1 MMNRH
6 TGAVCLIFLKNCLT
20 RNGKVAI
27 MKKIQSAKL
36 LRKSSSEYRNF
47 SESSGWWNQGREW
60 LSEWTFEGGLNRDT
74 LVDADGNPP
83 VIHRACVMA
92 HEASGRNCVN
102 LGGIAGVQLLSHGG

>member
-1 MMNRH
+1 
-6 TGAVCLIFLKNCLT
+6 
-20 RNGKVAI
+20 

-47 SESSGWWNQGREW
+47 LESSGWWNQSREW
-60 LSEWTFEGGLNRDT
+60 LSEWTFEGGLNGET
-74 LVDADGNPP
+74 SVDADGNPP

-102 LGGIAGVQLLSHGG
+102 LGGIAGVQLLSHVG